1 MVDEKKA
8 RPLPFQCT
16 GPAPPAGGRVTLGLR
31 ECPNWVLLTIKEMG
45 PGVPEALPA
54 GLFGRFNPSV
64 RSRVGGETSTG
75 LGLFITKPIG

>member
-1 MVDEKKA
+1 
-8 RPLPFQCT
+8 
-16 GPAPPAGGRVTLGLR
+16 
-31 ECPNWVLLTIKEMG
+31 VLLTIKEMG